1 MAKVA
6 VVGTGMV
13 GASFAYH
20 LLISGLASHM
30 VLIDVNRQRAEGEM
44 MDLNH
49 AMPFDR
55 PCEITVG
62 DYSAAAGSDVIVISA
77 GTAQKPG
84 ETRLDLVARNA
95 NIFKE
100 MIPQLAKAAPDSVM
114 VIATNPVDIMTQVA
128 IKYSGFPAGR
138 VVGSGTIL
146 DTARFRYLLGDY
158 YGVDPRSVHAYIIG
172 EHGDSEVAVFSTATI
187 AGVALPD
194 YCKQGGKEYNQ
205 ADMDNIFAQVRNAAY
220 EIINRKGSTYYAIGS
235 GLVRITEAILRDQN
249 TVFSLSNRMTGQYGV
264 TDICLSLPMVVNR
277 QGIQRIITIPLSEE
291 EEAGFIRSANILK
304 DIAKSVDGD

>member
-1 MAKVA
+1 MSKVA
-6 VVGTGMV
+6 IVGTGMV

-20 LLISGLASHM
+20 LLISGLASEM
-30 VLIDVNRQRAEGEM
+30 VLIDANQKRAEGEM

-62 DYSAAAGSDVIVISA
+62 DYSAAEGSDVIVISA

-84 ETRLDLVARNA
+84 ETRLDLVTRNA
-95 NIFKE
+95 SIFKE

-128 IKYSGFPAGR
+128 INYSGFPAER
-138 VVGSGTIL
+138 IVGSGTIL

-158 YGVDPRSVHAYIIG
+158 YRVDPRSVHAYIIG
-172 EHGDSEVAVFSTATI
+172 EHGDSEVAVYSTASI
-187 AGVALPD
+187 AGVSLPE
-194 YCKQGGKEYNQ
+194 YCKQSGREYS
-205 ADMDNIFAQVRNAAY
+205 AEDMQKIFEQVRTAAY
-220 EIINRKGSTYYAIGS
+220 EIINRKGATYYAIGS

-249 TVFSLSNRMTGQYGV
+249 TVFSVSNVMTGQYGV
-264 TDICLSLPMVVNR
+264 NGICLSLPMVVNR
-277 QGIQRIITIPLSEE
+277 KGIERIITLPLNKEE
-291 EEAGFIRSANILK
+291 ETGFVKSAQVLK
-304 DIAKSVDGD
+304 DIAAKIL

>member
-20 LLISGLASHM
+20 LLISGLASDM
-30 VLIDVNRQRAEGEM
+30 VLIDVNQKRAEGEM

-62 DYSAAAGSDVIVISA
+62 DYSAAKGSDVIVISA

-84 ETRLDLVARNA
+84 ETRLDLVTRNA
-95 NIFKE
+95 SIFKD

-128 IKYSGFPAGR
+128 IKYSNFPPER
-138 VVGSGTIL
+138 IVGSGTIL

-158 YGVDPRSVHAYIIG
+158 YRVDPRSVHAYIIG
-172 EHGDSEVAVFSTATI
+172 EHGDSEVAVYSTASI
-187 AGVALPD
+187 AGVSLPD
-194 YCKQGGKEYNQ
+194 YCKQIGREYSGE
-205 ADMDNIFAQVRNAAY
+205 DMHKIFEQVRTAAY
-220 EIINRKGSTYYAIGS
+220 EIINRKGATYYAIGS

-249 TVFSLSNRMTGQYGV
+249 TVFSVSNLMTGQYGV
-264 TDICLSLPMVVNR
+264 KEVCLSLPMVVNGK
-277 QGIQRIITIPLSEE
+277 GIERIITLPLNKE
-291 EEAGFIRSANILK
+291 EEAGFVKSAQVLK
-304 DIAKSVDGD
+304 DIAEKIL